1 MLLPTNLK
9 GDFFLK
15 LYPKRPDNI
24 TRSAFREVPNNHMN
38 LFNIRYFVLCNSSSL
53 GPIVYDAK
61 SYKKKKY
68 VKLLLKVLYNVVVL

>member
-68 VKLLLKVLYNVVVL
+68 VKLLLKVLYML